1 MFAIVYLGDIFSKY
15 RTISCTNNQCSYQN
29 VDPQPCLFMVTS
41 GAEHKAGRQV
51 WAGLG
56 HGSQR
61 QLVVHYITARGR
73 VQWIK
78 IWGTNFDELEQLNSL
93 NTIILFAHAS
103 KVESDTSVLV
113 FKMTET
119 CLLLRD
125 RKPEEAPKYKTW
137 VESHIKT
144 PYHCLKRPS

>member
-1 MFAIVYLGDIFSKY
+1 MG
-15 RTISCTNNQCSYQN
+15 
-29 VDPQPCLFMVTS
+29 TS

-61 QLVVHYITARGR
+61 QLIVHFIPARGR

-78 IWGTNFDELEQLNSL
+78 IQGTNFDKLQKLNSL
-93 NTIILFAHAS
+93 NTFQLFVHAS
-103 KVESDTSVLV
+103 KVESETSVLI
-113 FKMTET
+113 FQMTET

-125 RKPEEAPKYKTW
+125 REPEEAPKYK
-137 VESHIKT
+137 I
-144 PYHCLKRPS
+144 